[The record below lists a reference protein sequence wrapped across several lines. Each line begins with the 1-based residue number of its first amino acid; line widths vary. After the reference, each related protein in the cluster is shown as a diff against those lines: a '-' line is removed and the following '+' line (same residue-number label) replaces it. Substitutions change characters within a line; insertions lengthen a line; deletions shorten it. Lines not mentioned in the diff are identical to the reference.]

1 VRHQHF
7 DSIHDVMSLLRSQVP
22 DNPFAGSMKDGAFVW
37 VRDGDQG
44 RLVPSPASS
53 FSSPFLYRGQTKR
66 HSPCVSGIFRG
77 FPIVD
82 HPQKLSQLE
91 RAKCFIAAVQLKE
104 FLAALP
110 THPAYAYSKEM
121 NLVVCEE
128 ALAQH
133 YELTTGRLD
142 LTQDPDVAAFF
153 ATNWRDANGQWR
165 PTSEGVGVIYRVNIS
180 HLKQV
185 LGEERFE
192 FCAEWIGKQAWPRP
206 GEQKGWTLL
215 VSLGV
220 DFENYPGDI
229 LTFNQRE
236 SCGAV
241 FHEKFDAGRILFPP
255 DVLSEVA
262 DAIKVAPT
270 MARSLVSSVLTSQG
284 CTGEMHDRELDASV
298 EFFAHHFGIEVVDRE
313 PVRLSADQLSV
324 AQAQLDERKPAFA
337 EGFHAIAVC
346 RPIAQGSE
354 ASKPSQENETA

>member
-1 VRHQHF
+1 MRHQHF
-7 DSIHDVMSLLRSQVP
+7 DSIHDVMSLLRSEVP
-22 DNPFAGSMKDGAFVW
+22 ENPFAGAMEEGAFVW

-44 RLVPSPASS
+44 RLVPSPSSS

-66 HSPCVSGIFRG
+66 YSPCVPGVFRG

-82 HPQKLSQLE
+82 HPQKLSQLD
-91 RAKCFIAAVQLKE
+91 RAKCFIARVQLEE
-104 FLAALP
+104 FLTALP
-110 THPAYAYSKEM
+110 AHPAYAYSKEM
-121 NLVVCEE
+121 NLVVSEE

-153 ATNWRDANGQWR
+153 ATSWRDANGQWR
-165 PTSEGVGVIYRVNIS
+165 PASEGVGIIYRVDIP

-185 LGEERFE
+185 LGEKRFE

-241 FHEKFDAGRILFPP
+241 FHEKFDAGRALFPP
-255 DVLSEVA
+255 DVLSEIA
-262 DAIKVAPT
+262 EAIKAAPT

-284 CTGEMHDRELDASV
+284 CAGEMHDRELDASGG
-298 EFFAHHFGIEVVDRE
+298 FFAHHFGIDVVDRE
-313 PVRLSADQLSV
+313 PIGLSPEQLLV
-324 AQAQLDERKPAFA
+324 AQAQLEQMKPTFLEDVRAL
-337 EGFHAIAVC
+337 AVC
-346 RPIAQGSE
+346 RPIG
-354 ASKPSQENETA
+354 P